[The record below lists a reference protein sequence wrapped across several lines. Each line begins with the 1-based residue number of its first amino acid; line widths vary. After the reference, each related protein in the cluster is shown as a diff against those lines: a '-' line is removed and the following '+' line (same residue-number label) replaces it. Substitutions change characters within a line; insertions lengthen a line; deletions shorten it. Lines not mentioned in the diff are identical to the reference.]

1 MRKKM
6 SYKKRRMRKVK
17 KLVMK
22 SREMKLLSLG
32 WNVISRLEL
41 SRKDMTLAPA
51 ATIPLMIRIRIH
63 KE

>member
-1 MRKKM
+1 MKKKR
-6 SYKKRRMRKVK
+6 SYKKRRIRKVK

-41 SRKDMTLAPA
+41 SRKDMTLALQQQYP
-51 ATIPLMIRIRIH
+51 
-63 KE
+63 